1 LSAETVNEIV
11 AFWLGGSLDGPEAAL
26 ARRDWWYDGGASVD
40 GEIRSRFG
48 AFVSLACKGSLPDW
62 QTTPNGAL
70 ALILLLDQFTRNIY
84 RSTPEAYTGDAF
96 ALEIV
101 NWAIERNI
109 DRELHPVARIWLY
122 HPFHHAE
129 HIVEQDRGIAL
140 LNGLLRSA
148 PNLWLPYIERSIR
161 GWIRHRDIVARFG
174 RFPHRNH
181 VLGRMSTDKERAFLA
196 ADGETFGQG
205 QNEPKY

>member
-1 LSAETVNEIV
+1 MSTETINEII
-11 AFWLGGSLDGPEAAL
+11 AFWLGAGLDGPEVAL
-26 ARRDWWYDGGASVD
+26 ARRDWWYDGGTSVD
-40 GEIRSRFG
+40 DEIRFRFG
-48 AFVSLACKGSLPDW
+48 ALVSLGCKGALLDW
-62 QTTPNGAL
+62 QATPNGTL

-84 RSTPEAYTGDAF
+84 RGTPEAYSGDAF
-96 ALEIV
+96 AFEIV
-101 NWAIERNI
+101 NWAVSRNI

-148 PNLWLPYIERSIR
+148 PNLWHPYIERSIR
-161 GWIRHRDIVARFG
+161 GWSRHRDIVTRFG
-174 RFPHRNH
+174 RFPHRNQ

-196 ADGETFGQG
+196 ADGEAFGQG